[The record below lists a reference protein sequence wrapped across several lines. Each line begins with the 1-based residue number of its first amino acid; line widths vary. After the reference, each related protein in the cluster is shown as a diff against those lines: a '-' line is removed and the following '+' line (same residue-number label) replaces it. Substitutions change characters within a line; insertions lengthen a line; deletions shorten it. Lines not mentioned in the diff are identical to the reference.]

1 MNTIDTNN
9 VPEHLQGFEAI
20 KQNARVLLDSALQE
34 QGIAL
39 LADQIYI
46 NSIND
51 HAERLVTHSES
62 LTVLVANAV
71 LHNEPPV
78 LTADFSGVFSVAYS
92 FEDAHRIDG
101 EDISIETFATIIDAV
116 YDQLIG

>member
-1 MNTIDTNN
+1 MKTVDVSNT
-9 VPEHLQGFEAI
+9 PAHLQGFEEL

-34 QGIAL
+34 QRIDL

-62 LTVLVANAV
+62 LPVLVANA
-71 LHNEPPV
+71 LLNNERPNI
-78 LTADFSGVFSVAYS
+78 TASFSGVFSVAYS
-92 FEDAHRIDG
+92 FEDEYRIDS
-101 EDISIETFATIIDAV
+101 EEHSIETFAAIAGEV